1 MEGHT
6 RNWHEVL
13 EFGSRLALG
22 GPAIGAVIGL
32 AGAFVLG
39 YVINDALV
47 EVSLTVLLAFA
58 TFALCEATRI
68 KVRSIRWVIFFFCG
82 VRMKYGKSADWGGGM
97 GVGGLSFGVGSRNP
111 LLSSHTTQTLT
122 CIRVSRQSTLF
133 FILFTRGCC
142 GAHGGG
148 KRVSDPRSSTT
159 ARYCKRPVY
168 VFFL

>member
-1 MEGHT
+1 MSSPNQLTKNNPHKTPLTRPNPIAAQTEAVEGHT

-68 KVRSIRWVIFFFCG
+68 KVGSIRWVIFFFCG

-111 LLSSHTTQTLT
+111 LLSSLLRNPLLLFAFPGNPL
-122 CIRVSRQSTLF
+122 CF
-133 FILFTRGCC
+133 FILFTRG
-142 GAHGGG
+142 
-148 KRVSDPRSSTT
+148 
-159 ARYCKRPVY
+159 
-168 VFFL
+168 